1 MRGLWGIRNR
11 RRLWGGDV
19 IVVYALG
26 LFAAAVYLA
35 AVPRAYGE
43 AGADGDDD
51 LTLRRDA
58 ADGAAPRTL
67 DLERIDPST
76 FARRA
81 GGVSAK
87 DVIEAS
93 LALALLIVLA
103 PLMAATAL
111 AVRLD
116 SPGPALY
123 RQRRVG
129 LGGRVFEVLKFRS
142 MSVDAEAEGP
152 QYARPDDRRATRVG
166 RFIRQFH
173 IDEAPQLVNVLRGDM
188 SFIGPRPERPEF
200 TGLLARALPH
210 YNCRHLVK
218 PGITGWAQVHCQY
231 AASVEEARV
240 KLAYDLYYLRH
251 RSPALDFVILAK
263 TARVALFGLGAAGRP
278 SGGNRLHD

>member
-1 MRGLWGIRNR
+1 M
-11 RRLWGGDV
+11 

-26 LFAAAVYLA
+26 VFAAAVYLA

-43 AGADGDDD
+43 AGADGEDD

-58 ADGAAPRTL
+58 VDGGSPGMLDLDRIDSSIFAPR
-67 DLERIDPST
+67 P
-76 FARRA
+76 
-81 GGVSAK
+81 GVSSAGR
-87 DVIEAS
+87 VIEPL
-93 LALALLIVLA
+93 LAFALLLLLA

-129 LGGRVFEVLKFRS
+129 LNGRVFEVLKFRS

-166 RFIRQFH
+166 RLIRKCH
-173 IDEAPQLVNVLRGDM
+173 IDELPQIANVLRGDM

-200 TGLLARALPH
+200 TAALARALPH
-210 YNCRHLVK
+210 YHCRHLIR

-240 KLAYDLYYLRH
+240 KLEYDLYYLRH
-251 RSPALDFVILAK
+251 RSAALNLLILAK
-263 TARVALFGLGAAGRP
+263 TARVALFGLGPAGRP
-278 SGGNRLHD
+278 PRGNRLDD